1 MGGAVKEEAMKK
13 HIDPILL
20 LLVAAGVGAVL
31 IAWWAL
37 MHAWRYL

>member
-1 MGGAVKEEAMKK
+1 MKK
-13 HIDPILL
+13 RIDPIPPLL
-20 LLVAAGVGAVL
+20 LAAGVGAVL